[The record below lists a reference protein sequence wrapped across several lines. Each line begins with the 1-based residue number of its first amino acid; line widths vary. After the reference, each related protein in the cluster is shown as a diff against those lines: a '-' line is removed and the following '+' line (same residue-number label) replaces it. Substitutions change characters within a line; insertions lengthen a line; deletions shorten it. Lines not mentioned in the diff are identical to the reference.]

1 MPDFEVDEIFLW
13 PAEDGFSYIRKL
25 KRLSTPIVIY
35 VEKIELLKYDVEI
48 IEHRSLSFGQ

>member
-1 MPDFEVDEIFLW
+1 MPDVEVDEIFLW

-25 KRLSTPIVIY
+25 KRLLTPIVIY

>member
-13 PAEDGFSYIRKL
+13 PAEDEFSYIRKL
-25 KRLSTPIVIY
+25 KRLLTPIVIY
-35 VEKIELLKYDVEI
+35 VEKIELLNDVEI